1 MNERRLGLKLRLIA
15 GLTVPLP
22 LSLGVSG
29 CGGNVEVA
37 SRSGDGGRGGS
48 GGSAGADGPAGAGGA
63 NTGETAGTGGSVGT
77 AGIGGAIGTAGAGG
91 AIGTAGMGGAI
102 GTAGAGGADC
112 NVPARNG
119 TAPDCVSPTY
129 YELAAA
135 CQVANPTREQ
145 CLTLCNT
152 NWAVSSC
159 QFLPSSN
166 PEKVMLQCPP
176 TCVAGRRP
184 AGFAENESTGSG
196 LTAYLARA
204 AELEAAA
211 VHAFQQLRADLAA
224 RHAPRPLLRALSR
237 AARDERRH
245 TRATRAMARRHGA
258 LVREPA
264 ITSCEVRSL
273 EAIAVENVREGCV
286 RELYGALVATFQAE
300 HAREPELRRLM
311 RRIAHEETRHA
322 ALSERVQRWLDQRLD
337 GHARARVRA
346 AREVALTELSQQ
358 LDHPVD
364 PTLCERAGLPSR
376 EHAKQLFGALFVA

>member
-29 CGGNVEVA
+29 CGGNAEVA
-37 SRSGDGGRGGS
+37 SGSGDGGRGGS

-63 NTGETAGTGGSVGT
+63 DTGETAGTGGSVGT
-77 AGIGGAIGTAGAGG
+77 AGMGGAIGTAGAGG

-119 TAPDCVSPTY
+119 IAPDCVSPTY
-129 YELAAA
+129 YELDAA

-166 PEKVMLQCPP
+166 PDKVMLQCPP

-211 VHAFQQLRADLAA
+211 VHAFQQLRADLSA

-264 ITSCEVRSL
+264 IASC
-273 EAIAVENVREGCV
+273 
-286 RELYGALVATFQAE
+286 T
-300 HAREPELRRLM
+300 
-311 RRIAHEETRHA
+311 AH
-322 ALSERVQRWLDQRLD
+322 W
-337 GHARARVRA
+337 
-346 AREVALTELSQQ
+346 
-358 LDHPVD
+358 
-364 PTLCERAGLPSR
+364 
-376 EHAKQLFGALFVA
+376 

>member
-196 LTAYLARA
+196 LIAYLARA

-211 VHAFQQLRADLAA
+211 VHAFQQLRADLSA

-322 ALSERVQRWLDQRLD
+322 ALSVRVQRWLDQRLD